1 MPDVLIEVRGS
12 WLGREKSLF
21 LEAIHTALVE
31 ALRTVRE
38 EEVLR
43 LVEHAPDSFVIPQ
56 TAGER
61 FTRIEIVMLS
71 GRSLE
76 AKRALYKAIVAKLKP
91 FGVPPDDV
99 KVVLIEVSNENVG
112 IRGGKPVCDVD
123 LGYEVHI

>member
-1 MPDVLIEVRGS
+1 MPDVLVEVRGS
-12 WLGREKSLF
+12 WLGHRKSLF
-21 LEAIHTALVE
+21 LEAVHTALVE
-31 ALRTVRE
+31 ALRTVRD

-43 LVEHAPDSFVIPQ
+43 LVEHAPDNFVIPQ

-61 FTRIEIVMLS
+61 FTRIEIVLLA

-76 AKRALYKAIVAKLKP
+76 AKRALYETIVRKLAP
-91 FGVPPDDV
+91 FGVPSEDV

>member
-12 WLGREKSLF
+12 WLGNRKSLF
-21 LEAIHTALVE
+21 LEAVHTALVE
-31 ALRTVRE
+31 TLRTIRD

-56 TAGER
+56 SAGER
-61 FTRIEIVMLS
+61 FTRIEIVLLA

-76 AKRALYKAIVAKLKP
+76 TKRALYGTIVRKLAP
-91 FGVPPDDV
+91 FGVPPQDV
-99 KVVLIEVSNENVG
+99 KVVLVEISNENVG

-123 LGYEVHI
+123 LGYEVHV